1 MSTFNT
7 IHIFGF
13 GNTQIIKENLNK
25 SVKSADLTTLAAFVD
40 SIKAQKPEDV
50 VEAEYH
56 VIHIFSGNSV
66 RYLGAGNVTPNVKN
80 SFNVEWANVDAT
92 LLDALV
98 ADIEAHLPVETPAE

>member
-1 MSTFNT
+1 MATFNT

-13 GNTQIIKENLNK
+13 GDTQIIKQDLNK

-50 VEAEYH
+50 TEADYH
-56 VIHIFSGNSV
+56 VIHIFNEGSV
-66 RYLGAGNVTPNVKN
+66 RYLGAGNATPNTN
-80 SFNVEWANVDAT
+80 TSFAVEWANVDAT